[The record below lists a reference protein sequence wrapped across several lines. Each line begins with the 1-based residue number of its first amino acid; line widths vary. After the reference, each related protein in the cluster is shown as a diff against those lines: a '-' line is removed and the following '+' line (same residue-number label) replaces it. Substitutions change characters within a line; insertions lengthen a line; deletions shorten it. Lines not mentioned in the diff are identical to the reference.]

1 MDSSRLP
8 QPQSD
13 LMIRILLLAALAV
26 ALASAPAGAQA
37 SACLANGPRC
47 ITVSFQAAPM
57 REVAATFAEFSG
69 HSVILGGGVGGEV
82 TAEVRNQPWDVAFGA
97 ILQAHGLAARQI
109 APGMLRVEPAGRVAA
124 ETEQAPLV
132 TRIFRL
138 NYVPAEDVAKIMAA
152 VISPR
157 GRIAVGEET
166 NTLLVTDTEEV
177 IATMARLIG
186 HPPL

>member
-1 MDSSRLP
+1 
-8 QPQSD
+8 
-13 LMIRILLLAALAV
+13 MIRILTLAALAV
-26 ALASAPAGAQA
+26 ALCAAPAQAQA
-37 SACLANGPRC
+37 SACRAGGARC

-57 REVAATFAEFSG
+57 REVAETFAEFSG
-69 HSVILGGGVGGEV
+69 HSVILGAGVGGEV
-82 TAEVRNQPWDVAFGA
+82 TAEIRNQPWDVAFGA

-109 APGMLRVEPAGRVAA
+109 APGMLRVDPASVVAA

-132 TRIFRL
+132 TRVFRL
-138 NYVPAEDVAKIMAA
+138 NYVPAEDVARVMQA

-157 GRIAVGEET
+157 GRMAVSEET

>member
-1 MDSSRLP
+1 
-8 QPQSD
+8 
-13 LMIRILLLAALAV
+13 MIRILTLAVLAAALA
-26 ALASAPAGAQA
+26 AAPAHAQT
-37 SACLANGPRC
+37 SACRAAGARC

-57 REVAATFAEFSG
+57 HEVAATFAEFSG
-69 HSVILGGGVGGEV
+69 HSVILGSGVGGEV

-109 APGMLRVEPAGRVAA
+109 APGMLRVDPIARVAA

-132 TRIFRL
+132 TRVFRL
-138 NYVPAEDVAKIMAA
+138 SYVTAEDVARVMQA
-152 VISPR
+152 VASPR
-157 GRIAVGEET
+157 GRIAVSKET